1 MKSRVTIKDIAQKTG
16 FSVTT
21 ISLVL
26 NNKASHIPRE
36 TKLIIA
42 NAVRDMGYRPNKM
55 AVSLVKKQS
64 NIIGFVLPDIRNQF
78 FSYTAKVLEDECHKY
93 ERNLLICNSNNSHK
107 QEMDHLKTLCD
118 YMVDGI
124 FLSMAASST
133 KGQVEET
140 LNFLEENKIPYCLID
155 RDIFNIGK
163 YKVSVDHVKGAYM
176 ATEHLIKLGHRRIG
190 CITGPLI
197 LDDAKQRLAGYKKA
211 LRDNNIEIDESLIFE
226 GDYSLEL
233 GKSGGMYL
241 LDQDITAIFASN
253 DFSAMGAL
261 TSIKERNLS
270 VPQDISLVGYDDI
283 AFAASLE
290 VPLTTVTQPI
300 NEIGAQA
307 VKIIETLIE
316 KKFADHEISENQ
328 VVILEPKLSIRSST
342 LSLVKS
348 SK

>member
-42 NAVRDMGYRPNKM
+42 NAVQEMGYRPNKM

-64 NIIGFVLPDIRNQF
+64 NIIGFILPDIRNQF

-124 FLSMAASST
+124 FLSMAAGST
-133 KGQVEET
+133 KEQVRET
-140 LNFLEENKIPYCLID
+140 LKFLEDNKIPYCLID
-155 RDIFNIGK
+155 RDMFNIGK

-176 ATEHLIKLGHRRIG
+176 ATEHLIKLGHKRIG

-197 LDDAKQRLAGYKKA
+197 LDDAKQRLEGYKKA
-211 LRDNNIEIDESLIFE
+211 LADNNIVFDESLIFE
-226 GDYSLEL
+226 GDYSLEM
-233 GKSGGMYL
+233 GKAGGMYL

-270 VPQDISLVGYDDI
+270 VPADISLVGYDDI

-290 VPLTTVTQPI
+290 VPLTTITQPI
-300 NEIGAQA
+300 NEMGHQA
-307 VKIIETLIE
+307 VRIIEDLIE
-316 KKFADHEISENQ
+316 NKLNEQESLENNI
-328 VVILEPKLSIRSST
+328 VILEPKLSIRSST
-342 LSLVKS
+342 KALIKS
-348 SK
+348 HR